1 MRNLNDFYSFTNE
14 AQKALANFFVS
25 IKNEGQNYPA
35 EDIEELMESL
45 TEHIEISICE
55 KLRYSGNQRV
65 DAQMILEILYS
76 LGEPAEIVSEL
87 GAQKSERHEK
97 VNIKYK
103 YIPVQKMLCRS
114 SRDRWIFGVC
124 GGFGEYFGVS
134 SLLLRFLFV
143 FSGVGILFY
152 ILLSLLI
159 PDEAR
164 MESDEKGHGADLI
177 ISVVR
182 VGFLCFMSLIYIPV
196 IAAFSITALM
206 ALAGLI
212 GLDSFFY
219 IPFTGHLIGMVPGFI
234 VEFTVFVLSF
244 SVLVLLLNFIM
255 QAHFNRGFLKIGSR
269 NVYAFSV
276 VASLAVIAL
285 VFGNFNKYNKYIGE
299 SSEHFNFKAPQH
311 SVTMVFDEKQSFSSL
326 FEKNIEITGSDE
338 TGSIEVSVVKSS
350 YGPDEETAREYCK
363 DIEVK
368 ADMDS
373 EGKLL
378 FSVLAKD
385 NSSHYYNFPKL
396 KFIIKIPSNMEFKV
410 ETNNFENKRWISW
423 RGENAVSIYKIK
435 GTAEI
440 DVENMNLNAS
450 DIDSQKL
457 SLNGANGNIYA
468 RQIKTG
474 DLKIHITNGNIKAEK
489 LEFNKGSMQSSTG
502 NIKVESLKADYL
514 KCESLAGNISLY
526 KVLINN
532 ESEVVSKVGNI
543 KIEYAALE
551 EKSSHSVSS
560 EVGNISLRL
569 SYAHP
574 PRVVTK
580 SNVGNIF
587 NEFEDVKFNE
597 NSAVVNVK
605 SNVGNIKIKKPS
617 LIE

>member
-45 TEHIEISICE
+45 TEHIEILICE

-87 GAQKSERHEK
+87 GAEKSERREK

-152 ILLSLLI
+152 LLLSFLI
-159 PDEAR
+159 PDETR
-164 MESDEKGHGADLI
+164 MESGEKSHGADLI
-177 ISVVR
+177 ISAVR
-182 VGFLCFMSLIYIPV
+182 VGFLFFMSLIYIPV

-206 ALAGLI
+206 AFAGLI
-212 GLDSFFY
+212 GLDPFLN
-219 IPFTGHLIGMVPGFI
+219 IPFTGYLIGMVL
-234 VEFTVFVLSF
+234 EFTIFVLSF

-299 SSEHFNFKAPQH
+299 SSEHFNFKTPQH
-311 SVTMVFDEKQSFSSL
+311 SVTMVFDEKQSYSPL

-350 YGPDEETAREYCK
+350 YGPDEETAREYCN

-378 FSVLAKD
+378 FSVSAKD
-385 NSSHYYNFPKL
+385 ISRHYYNFPKL

-410 ETNNFENKRWISW
+410 ETNNFENKRHFRWISW
-423 RGENAVSIYKIK
+423 HGENAVSIYKIK

-440 DVENMNLNAS
+440 EVENMNLNAS

-474 DLKIHITNGNIKAEK
+474 DLKIQLTNGNIKAEK
-489 LEFNKGSMQSSTG
+489 LEFHKGSMQSATG
-502 NIKVESLKADYL
+502 NIKVESIKADFL
-514 KCESLAGNISLY
+514 KCESKVGNISLY
-526 KVLINN
+526 KISINN

-551 EKSSHSVSS
+551 EKSSHDVSS

-574 PRVVTK
+574 PRVVAK

-597 NSAVVNVK
+597 NSAAINVK
-605 SNVGNIKIKKPS
+605 SKVGNIKINKDE
-617 LIE
+617 LD